1 MLKRVV
7 PEEIKGKIKGLK
19 VFKSMDGCVFDFPE
33 DSHKI
38 FEEIIFNDKFHG
50 INYTL
55 TKAEELPELLE
66 SENVYGGNNFNNNN
80 NRGGNSF
87 GYGGNNNNN
96 RGGNSFGGNREN
108 GRSFSAGANSR
119 RNRSDRMDIFV
130 GNLSSS
136 ANEQTISG
144 FLQSNNIDASDCDI
158 RLVND
163 RESGFF
169 KGFSFVSCYDKEKFD
184 NILKLSGKMING
196 RAVRINDAN
205 DKKK

>member
-7 PEEIKGKIKGLK
+7 PEEIKGKIRGLK

-55 TKAEELPELLE
+55 SKAEELPELLE
-66 SENVYGGNNFNNNN
+66 SENVYGGFNNNNMRNGNTYGGNN

-87 GYGGNNNNN
+87 NGN
-96 RGGNSFGGNREN
+96 GSGN
-108 GRSFSAGANSR
+108 RSFSAGANSG
-119 RNRSDRMDIFV
+119 RNKANRMDIFV
-130 GNLSSS
+130 GNLSSNS
-136 ANEQTISG
+136 NEQTIIG

-163 RESGFF
+163 KESGFF
-169 KGFSFVSCYDKEKFD
+169 KGFSFISCYDKAKFD
-184 NILKLSGKMING
+184 NILKLSGRMING

-205 DKKK
+205 DKKN

>member
-7 PEEIKGKIKGLK
+7 PEEIKGKIRGLK

-33 DSHKI
+33 DSHKL
-38 FEEIIFNDKFHG
+38 FEEIIFNDKYHG

-55 TKAEELPELLE
+55 SKAEELPELLE
-66 SENVYGGNNFNNNN
+66 TENVYGGNNNNNNNITRNGNSFGGNN

-87 GYGGNNNNN
+87 NGN
-96 RGGNSFGGNREN
+96 GN
-108 GRSFSAGANSR
+108 RSFSSGANSG
-119 RNRSDRMDIFV
+119 RNRADRMDIFL
-130 GNLSSS
+130 GNLSSNS
-136 ANEQTISG
+136 NEQTIMG

-163 RESGFF
+163 KESGFF
-169 KGFSFVSCYDKEKFD
+169 KGFSFISCYDKAKFD
-184 NILKLSGKMING
+184 SILKLSGKMING

-205 DKKK
+205 DKKN